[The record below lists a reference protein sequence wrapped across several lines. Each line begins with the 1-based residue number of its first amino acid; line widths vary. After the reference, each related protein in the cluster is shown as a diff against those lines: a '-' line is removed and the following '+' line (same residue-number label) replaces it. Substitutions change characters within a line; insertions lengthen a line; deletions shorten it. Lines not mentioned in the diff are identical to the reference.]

1 MGEFAVGQ
9 SVARQEDPRLLTGGG
24 EFLDDINLRDQVWG
38 YVLRSPYAMA
48 DIISIST
55 SKAEK
60 APGDFPFVTGA

>member
-24 EFLDDINLRDQVWG
+24 EFLDDKNLRDQVWG

-48 DIISIST
+48 DIISINA